1 LFFNLFLG
9 ERGFSMSTSTK
20 KPVDKK
26 KDVPEEE
33 HHNKYKELER
43 YDPREDPYFH
53 TTFGC

>member
-1 LFFNLFLG
+1 
-9 ERGFSMSTSTK
+9 MSTSTK